1 MEHIMTDKEFRK
13 LKRGDLVAIIYEYQ
27 KQQEILIKENEELK
41 EKLESKELKISNAGS
56 IAEAVLEMNHLFET
70 AQKTADDYV
79 EQVKL
84 SMSDA
89 EKKAEEII
97 AQAQKK
103 ADEIIAEAEKK
114 ADAST
119 AGKADDESPSNE
131 DKAEKKDTDNEPKD

>member
-1 MEHIMTDKEFRK
+1 MTDKEFRK

-70 AQKTADDYV
+70 AQKTADEYV

-97 AQAQKK
+97 AQARKK

-119 AGKADDESPSNE
+119 AGKADEISSDE
-131 DKAEKKDTDNEPKD
+131 DKAEAKDTDNESKD

>member
-1 MEHIMTDKEFRK
+1 MEHIITDKEFRK

-119 AGKADDESPSNE
+119 AGKADEISSDE
-131 DKAEKKDTDNEPKD
+131 DKAEKKDTDNESKD

>member
-1 MEHIMTDKEFRK
+1 MTDKEFRK

-119 AGKADDESPSNE
+119 AGKADEISSNE

>member
-1 MEHIMTDKEFRK
+1 MTDKEFRK

-97 AQAQKK
+97 SQAQKK
-103 ADEIIAEAEKK
+103 ADEIIAGAEKK
-114 ADAST
+114 ADPST
-119 AGKADDESPSNE
+119 AGKADEISSDE
-131 DKAEKKDTDNEPKD
+131 DKAEKKDTDNESKD

>member
-1 MEHIMTDKEFRK
+1 MTDKEFRK

-41 EKLESKELKISNAGS
+41 EKLQSKELKISNAGS

-70 AQKTADDYV
+70 AQKTADEYV

-119 AGKADDESPSNE
+119 AGKADEISSNE
-131 DKAEKKDTDNEPKD
+131 DKAEKKDTDNESKD

>member
-1 MEHIMTDKEFRK
+1 MTDKEFRK

-27 KQQEILIKENEELK
+27 KHQEILIKENEELK
-41 EKLESKELKISNAGS
+41 EKLQSKELKISNAGS

-70 AQKTADDYV
+70 AQKTADEYV

-119 AGKADDESPSNE
+119 AGKFDESSSDE
-131 DKAEKKDTDNEPKD
+131 DKAEKKDTDNESKD